1 MKKIYVSPSIKDM
14 LLDSEEVMQAES
26 LKVVTDPDEQ
36 ITNSGSILSREAGPS
51 LWDEE
56 EE

>member
-1 MKKIYVSPSIKDM
+1 M

-26 LKVVTDPDEQ
+26 LKVVTDPDEK
-36 ITNSGSILSREAGPS
+36 ITDPGSILSREAGPS

>member
-26 LKVVTDPDEQ
+26 LKVVTDPNEQ
-36 ITNSGSILSREAGPS
+36 ITDPGSILSREAGPS

-56 EE
+56 E